1 MSQSEILWA
10 PRVPKDFIQR
20 LYEEDALGFVDDELA
35 DEVGWR
41 LFARCQSFIQAV
53 EAVSGKVKC
62 PFCQGVINHSNNRD
76 EIIHCSDCDW
86 ETTWGAYFATIQHK
100 QLSGGEAV
108 VKFFQ
113 EFTRGF
119 PDAQTYQQKMLLID
133 RLIHGFHIYF
143 KDESPTRTTAVN
155 LIEGNYHEVV
165 DFLDQLTYGSTGTP
179 GTYTIYQE
187 WRQKIDE
194 TGKKWGDDKL
204 RRR

>member
-1 MSQSEILWA
+1 
-10 PRVPKDFIQR
+10 
-20 LYEEDALGFVDDELA
+20 
-35 DEVGWR
+35 
-41 LFARCQSFIQAV
+41 
-53 EAVSGKVKC
+53 
-62 PFCQGVINHSNNRD
+62 
-76 EIIHCSDCDW
+76 
-86 ETTWGAYFATIQHK
+86 
-100 QLSGGEAV
+100 
-108 VKFFQ
+108 
-113 EFTRGF
+113 
-119 PDAQTYQQKMLLID
+119 MLLID